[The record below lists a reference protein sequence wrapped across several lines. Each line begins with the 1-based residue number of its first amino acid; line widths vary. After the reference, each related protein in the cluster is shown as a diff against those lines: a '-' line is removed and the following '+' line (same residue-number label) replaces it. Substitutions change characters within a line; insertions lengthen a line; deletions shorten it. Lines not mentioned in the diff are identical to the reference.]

1 MHQLPPDPF
10 DAAAPRRPA
19 ESVRPRSKR
28 AAAVAVLTL
37 VATLLLAVTLVLLWM
52 DRGSAPTL
60 VLPTVPE
67 RAAIDPARPFLNTPA
82 ITWAEGEAGIVV
94 APATPVGRY
103 PAEQVAAVMER
114 VRQVIV
120 AARLNRHVLESH
132 DAEPVL
138 ALLSAQAATGARE
151 LIRPGNEAETWWV
164 SAKIA
169 EGYSLLPATPRVIGT
184 MTARVGPDGELVI
197 STNYLVAYAFEAW
210 NVTQLD
216 DPLDIVAVDR
226 WEVDYEWVEDSRYAE
241 ESQGLHLGATRG
253 FTFGANCAMVR
264 AGFLAPGY
272 SDTGLATGPSS
283 QPVEAYFDPNA
294 PLDEHSNC

>member
-1 MHQLPPDPF
+1 MHQPPSDPF
-10 DAAAPRRPA
+10 DAAVT
-19 ESVRPRSKR
+19 SSTRPRSKR
-28 AAAVAVLTL
+28 AASIAVLAL
-37 VATLLLAVTLVLLWM
+37 VSTLLFAVTLILLRM
-52 DRGSAPTL
+52 EPASVQFPAVPTRA
-60 VLPTVPE
+60 E
-67 RAAIDPARPFLNTPA
+67 RAAIDPARPFQNTPA
-82 ITWAEGEAGIVV
+82 AGWAEGEAGIVA
-94 APATPVGRY
+94 APATQVGRY
-103 PAEQVAAVMER
+103 PAQQVAAVMER
-114 VRQVIV
+114 VRQAIF

-138 ALLSAQAATGARE
+138 ALLSAQQATSARE
-151 LIRPGNEAETWWV
+151 LIRPGNEAETWWL

-169 EGYSLLPATPRVIGT
+169 EGYSLLSATPRVIGT
-184 MTARVGPDGELVI
+184 MTPRIGDDGELVI
-197 STNYLVAYAFEAW
+197 GTNYLVAYAFEAW
-210 NVTQLD
+210 DVAQLD

-226 WEVDYEWVEDSRYAE
+226 WEVDYEWVEDSRYVE

-264 AGFLAPGY
+264 KGFLAPGY